1 MAFRPM
7 NVLLDTAAWINGV
20 KEPETL
26 PAKVLALLRN
36 ETNRFFL
43 SDISLLEAS
52 TLGRKGKVDFAME
65 FDQWLKKALAENLQV
80 LPISARIAAIENALP
95 RTFHGDPADRIIAGT
110 AIAHQL
116 TLLTP
121 DWLIAFQ
128 RVCRTIRYKWPRAGK
143 GSVPSSSR
151 RSS

>member
-7 NVLLDTAAWINGV
+7 NVLLDTVAWINAV

-26 PAKVLALLRN
+26 PAKALALLRN
-36 ETNRFFL
+36 EANRFFL
-43 SDISLLEAS
+43 SGISLLEAS
-52 TLGRKGKVDFAME
+52 TLERKRKVDLGME
-65 FDQWLKKALAENLQV
+65 FNQWLDKALAENLQV
-80 LPISARIAAIENALP
+80 LAISARIAAIENALP

-121 DWLIAFQ
+121 DWRIAFH
-128 RVCRTIRYKWPRAGK
+128 RVCPTIRYKWPK
-143 GSVPSSSR
+143 R
-151 RSS
+151 RKR

>member
-1 MAFRPM
+1 M

-26 PAKVLALLRN
+26 PAKILAILED

-52 TLGRKGKVDFAME
+52 ILARKEKVDFGME
-65 FDQWLKKALAENLQV
+65 FNQWIERALAEDLQV
-80 LPISARIAAIENALP
+80 LPISARVVAAENALP

-110 AIAHQL
+110 AAVHEL

-121 DWLIAFQ
+121 DRRIAFQ
-128 RVCRTIRYKWPRAGK
+128 RVCRTIRYNWPRRQ
-143 GSVPSSSR
+143 R
-151 RSS
+151 RM

>member
-1 MAFRPM
+1 MALRPM

-26 PAKVLALLRN
+26 PARALAILRN

-65 FDQWLKKALAENLQV
+65 FDQWLEKALAENLQV
-80 LPISARIAAIENALP
+80 LPISARIAAVENALP

-121 DWLIAFQ
+121 DWRIAFH
-128 RVCRTIRYKWPRAGK
+128 RVCRTIRYKWPRTRK
-143 GSVPSSSR
+143 R
-151 RSS
+151 R

>member
-26 PAKVLALLRN
+26 PAKALAILRN
-36 ETNRFFL
+36 GTNRLFL

-52 TLGRKGKVDFAME
+52 TLGRKGTVDFAME
-65 FDQWLKKALAENLQV
+65 FSRWLEKALAENLQV
-80 LPISARIAAIENALP
+80 LPISPRIAAIENALP
-95 RTFHGDPADRIIAGT
+95 RTFHRDPADRIIAGT

-121 DWLIAFQ
+121 DRAIAFH
-128 RVCRTIRYKWPRAGK
+128 RVCQTIRYKWPK
-143 GSVPSSSR
+143 GRKR
-151 RSS
+151 RP

>member
-26 PAKVLALLRN
+26 PAKALAILRN

-43 SDISLLEAS
+43 SDISLLGAS
-52 TLGRKGKVDFAME
+52 TLGRKGTVDFAME
-65 FDQWLKKALAENLQV
+65 FDQWLERALAENLQV

-121 DWLIAFQ
+121 EWRIAFH
-128 RVCRTIRYKWPRAGK
+128 RVCPTIRYKWPK
-143 GSVPSSSR
+143 R
-151 RSS
+151 RKRR